1 MKKIIVLLISAM
13 LTFPLVAF
21 AADIKNNAGK
31 NLCVLNSENCEP
43 YAQNDSI
50 QEREA
55 KLQNELNKGT
65 AVYTPAELKKLQTK
79 LDDYRALFANMMV
92 N

>member
-1 MKKIIVLLISAM
+1 MKKIIVLLVSAT

-21 AADIKNNAGK
+21 AEDIKTDAGK
-31 NLCVLNSENCEP
+31 NLCVLNSENCDLS
-43 YAQNDSI
+43 AQNDSI

-65 AVYTPAELKKLQTK
+65 AVYTSAELKNLQSK
-79 LDDYRALFANMMV
+79 LDDYRTLFANMMA